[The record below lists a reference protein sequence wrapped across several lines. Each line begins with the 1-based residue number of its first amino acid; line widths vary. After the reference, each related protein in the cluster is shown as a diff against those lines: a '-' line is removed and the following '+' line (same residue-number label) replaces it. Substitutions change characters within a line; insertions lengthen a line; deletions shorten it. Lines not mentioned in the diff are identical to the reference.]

1 MFMTG
6 SVFSGYQEMAKNA
19 GKAWYRSKETVP
31 IQDPFVGGGFLS
43 NKKWPLIEESNSLK
57 PVTAGN
63 FNFKGNFESKLT
75 FILKF
80 PTENNLNNYLL
91 L

>member
-1 MFMTG
+1 MTG
-6 SVFSGYQEMAKNA
+6 GVFSDYQEMAKNA

-43 NKKWPLIEESNSLK
+43 NKKWPLIEESTSLK
-57 PVTAGN
+57 TVTAGN